1 MVVACVCLVYCITF
15 IGVFSFKKEK
25 KLEERDAS

>member
-1 MVVACVCLVYCITF
+1 VCMLSYCITF

-25 KLEERDAS
+25 EKNLEERDAS